1 MPVARFASAEKYRRN
16 LAYRHIH
23 GIPFTATRV
32 VVGGRERK
40 VDHSRDT
47 PSRRRINEAQRRKVA
62 AREQSREQSREQR
75 RKQRWEQRREP
86 SRGGRR

>member
-1 MPVARFASAEKYRRN
+1 MPVERFKNKRAYLAN

-32 VVGGRERK
+32 IVGGREHR

-47 PSRRRINEAQRRKVA
+47 PVRRKIDNRQRRKVA
-62 AREQSREQSREQR
+62 
-75 RKQRWEQRREP
+75 RREH
-86 SRGGRR
+86 RREGRR